1 MSLMSVKE
9 AARKLDVTVG
19 RVHQLIQSGRLPA
32 EKLGS
37 QYVIRLE
44 DLKLV
49 ETRKAGRPVKKIE

>member
-1 MSLMSVKE
+1 MDYVTVRE
-9 AARKLDVTVG
+9 AAALLKVSVP

-37 QYVIRLE
+37 QYAIKKA

-49 ETRKAGRPVKKIE
+49 KHRKPGRPALR

>member
-1 MSLMSVKE
+1 MDYVTVRE
-9 AARKLDVTVG
+9 AAARLKVSVP

-37 QYVIRLE
+37 QYAIKKA

-49 ETRKAGRPVKKIE
+49 KHRKPGRPALR